1 MRHRIGITEANWQ
14 VACLLAGIVVAFLSD
29 SVGAQFDFEKA
40 PINYGEVESH
50 DRVSALAAAIEKG
63 EVQLKYDSAHGWL
76 PDLLKELRVSEESQ
90 VLVFSKTSLQLHKI
104 SPRTPRALY
113 FNDDVYVGWCQQGD
127 VVELA
132 ATDVELGA
140 VFYTLEQEAELPPRI
155 VRDRGQCLTCHATTR
170 TQSIPGYLIR
180 SVYPDINGRPRTGTR
195 TYVTDHSSPFEQRW
209 GGWYVTGSHGGM
221 RHLGNV
227 RANNRLDPEIMDVDA
242 GANQQSLD
250 KLINTDPY
258 LTEHSDLVAL
268 LVLEHQ
274 TQMHNLIAR
283 AAMESRSAM
292 HYDRGINEALGRP
305 LDTVSDSTGRRIA
318 TASEALVRYLLF
330 ADEVELTNAISGTS
344 QFAEQFAASGKNDSQ
359 GRSFR
364 QLDLSKRLLKYPCSY
379 LIYGE
384 AFDRMPPPVMDYV
397 RRRVT
402 EVLTAAAPPAGYER
416 LTQGERTAVAE
427 ILRDTKPEFLINSIG
442 ASDQTGL

>member
-1 MRHRIGITEANWQ
+1 VKRRTWITADYRR
-14 VACLLAGIVVAFLSD
+14 VASVLAGIVVAFASNA
-29 SVGAQFDFEKA
+29 VEAQFDFERP
-40 PINYGEVESH
+40 PINYGEAESH
-50 DRVSALAAAIEKG
+50 DRVGALASALEKG
-63 EVQLKYDSAHGWL
+63 EVQLQYDSAHGWL
-76 PDLLKELRVSEESQ
+76 LDVLKHLQVSEESQ

-127 VVELA
+127 VLELA
-132 ATDVELGA
+132 ATDAELGA
-140 VFYTLEQEAELPPRI
+140 VFYTLEQAAELPPRI

-170 TQSIPGYLIR
+170 TQSVPGYLIR
-180 SVYPDINGRPRTGTR
+180 SVYPDINGRPRSGTR

-209 GGWYVTGSHGGM
+209 GGWYVTGSHGEM

-227 RANNRLDPEIMDVDA
+227 RANNRQDPEIMDVDA
-242 GANQQSLD
+242 GANQQSLE

-283 AAMESRSAM
+283 ATMESRSAA

-305 LDTVSDSTGRRIA
+305 LDSVSESTGRRIA

-330 ADEVELTNAISGTS
+330 ADEVELTNAIAGTS
-344 QFAEQFAASGKNDSQ
+344 KFTEQFAATGKADSQ
-359 GRSFR
+359 GRSLR

-379 LIYGE
+379 LIYSE
-384 AFDRMPPPVMDYV
+384 AFDRMPAPVMNFV

-402 EVLTAAAPPAGYER
+402 EVLTAATPPAGYER
-416 LTQGERTAVAE
+416 LTQDERTALAE
-427 ILRDTKPEFLINSIG
+427 ILRATKPEFLMDSI
-442 ASDQTGL
+442 ARF